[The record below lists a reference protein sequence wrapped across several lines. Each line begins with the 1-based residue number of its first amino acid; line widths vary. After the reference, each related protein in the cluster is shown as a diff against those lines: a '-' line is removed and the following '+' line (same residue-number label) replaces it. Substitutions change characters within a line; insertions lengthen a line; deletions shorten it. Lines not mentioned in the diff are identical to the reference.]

1 MANQYAS
8 AWPAPPL
15 TGLVDG
21 RFNRLLLALQDR
33 TVDIRELFVSV
44 TDVAD
49 VRERRVDIG
58 PGASTPRS
66 NGTRYRTTAC
76 RGYNCCCGTS
86 RAWAPEERRPIR
98 YRGREGAPVYAS
110 HR

>member
-21 RFNRLLLALQDR
+21 RFTRLLLALQDR

-44 TDVAD
+44 TDVAH
-49 VRERRVDIG
+49 VRERRVDV
-58 PGASTPRS
+58 GAGRF
-66 NGTRYRTTAC
+66 YTTL
-76 RGYNCCCGTS
+76 
-86 RAWAPEERRPIR
+86 
-98 YRGREGAPVYAS
+98 
-110 HR
+110 